1 MQPHGTR
8 PTVEEADGPVD
19 AFVHVVR
26 PRYAEVD
33 AQGVVFNAHWLTY
46 FDESCTRFF
55 EWLGYEPSVAF
66 FHEFDVML
74 VKAVVEWQGPAGF
87 DERVE
92 IAVTPAATRQLVPRP
107 QLHGERRGSAGVH
120 RPHHLR
126 EREAGVA
133 RAGPDPRRAPGEIG
147 VVRRGLKREAAGGL
161 RGRGLPGQSRIGQ

>member
-1 MQPHGTR
+1 VSAGAR
-8 PTVEEADGPVD
+8 ERGRAVEEADGPVD

-92 IAVTPAATRQLVPRP
+92 IAVTPARLGNSSLDLSYTASVEGRPVCTGLITYVSVRPGSHEPVPIP
-107 QLHGERRGSAGVH
+107 AE
-120 RPHHLR
+120 LR
-126 EREAGVA
+126 AKLESC
-133 RAGPDPRRAPGEIG
+133 
-147 VVRRGLKREAAGGL
+147 AAV
-161 RGRGLPGQSRIGQ
+161 